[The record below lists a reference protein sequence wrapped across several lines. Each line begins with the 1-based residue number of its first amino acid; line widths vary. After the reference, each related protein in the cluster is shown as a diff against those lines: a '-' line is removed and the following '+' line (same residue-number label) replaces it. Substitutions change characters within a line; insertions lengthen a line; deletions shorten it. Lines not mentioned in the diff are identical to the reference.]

1 MSAKTFNTTAPLA
14 SSTSSRSALDS
25 SLVDASAS
33 TFGKSEI
40 LPKAGAAPRVATR
53 EPVTRELRTAE
64 SVSPKHP
71 DKLCDQISDAI
82 LDAHLSQD
90 PDARVAVDVAGGHG
104 TVFVTGEVTSRAE
117 VDVDEIVTRIAG
129 EVEIINRLAPQSTEI
144 AQGVDIGGAGDQ
156 GIMIGYATS
165 ETPELLP
172 LEVVLARS
180 LNQFLY
186 ERWPYD
192 GKTQVTLDGREL
204 YSIVASFQHAPHD
217 ELEQAVQEWART
229 QGYVSKCFVKGRNDN
244 PILHINPAGD
254 WQVGGFDADA
264 GLTGRKLAVDNYGP
278 RIPIGGGAFSGKDP
292 SKVDRSA
299 AYIAR
304 KIAVEYLQQ
313 RQAREVFVRLAY
325 AIGHDQPLEA
335 TVIID
340 GVQEVVQGY
349 DLTPQGIIDTLRLK
363 RPLYEQTARYGHFGH
378 EYEWDRLS

>member
-1 MSAKTFNTTAPLA
+1 MSA
-14 SSTSSRSALDS
+14 
-25 SLVDASAS
+25 
-33 TFGKSEI
+33 
-40 LPKAGAAPRVATR
+40 ATNY
-53 EPVTRELRTAE
+53 RTAE

-82 LDAHLSQD
+82 LDAHLAQD

-104 TVFVTGEVTSRAE
+104 TVFVTGEVTSRAN
-117 VDVDEIVTRIAG
+117 VDIGAIVRRIAG
-129 EVEIINRLAPQSTEI
+129 DVELIDRLVPQSTEI

-172 LEVVLARS
+172 LEVVLSRA
-180 LNQFLY
+180 LNQALY
-186 ERWPYD
+186 EHWPHD
-192 GKTQVTLDGREL
+192 GKTQVTLDGDTIA
-204 YSIVASFQHAPHD
+204 SVVASFQHAPHD
-217 ELEQAVQEWART
+217 ELRNVVEVWLDEQDRAPVADNVQ
-229 QGYVSKCFVKGRNDN
+229 
-244 PILHINPAGD
+244 LHINPAGD

-304 KIAVEYLQQ
+304 NIAVDYLQQ
-313 RQAREVFVRLAY
+313 REASEVFVRLAY

-340 GVQEVVQGY
+340 GAQEQVQGY
-349 DLTPQGIIDTLRLK
+349 DLSPNGIIETLQLK
-363 RPLYEQTARYGHFGH
+363 RPIYEQTARYGHFGH
-378 EYEWDRLS
+378 GFGWD